1 MSASK
6 EYKPAHGGYPGA
18 VPKPPHK
25 QAIQRALDFL
35 SGPDK
40 WTKGK
45 TFIDADGDK
54 TGMENA
60 CRACMY
66 GALRIG
72 AAGDCDLYEAATEEV
87 RAIIGSYHI
96 DDYNDAPERTLEEV
110 QDVLRRAAA

>member
-6 EYKPAHGGYPGA
+6 EYKPSHGGYPGA

-35 SGPDK
+35 SEPKK
-40 WTKGK
+40 WTKHETYKDETGK
-45 TFIDADGDK
+45 SCSVEEA
-54 TGMENA
+54 A
-60 CRACMY
+60 CACLY

-72 AAGDCDLYEAATEEV
+72 AAGDPDTYEAATEEV
-87 RAIIGSYHI
+87 RAVIGNFHI
-96 DDYNDAPERTLEEV
+96 ADYNDAPERTLEEV